1 MDKKSNP
8 TAQELNPKK
17 STFMKKIVKGIVVV
31 AIAFIMAFTAKA
43 QDNVFNMHKALP
55 NSELRQLVNRN
66 PWMPAVYQ
74 ASKGQDIDLTV
85 ITIVDDKLV
94 NDVVVGSDTTVFWK
108 IRPYTGWKLSV
119 GIGGSADFSLGDNP
133 DKNFG
138 GALDIRFGYAM
149 RRFGIDAFIGMSTI
163 GTVKG
168 RELGFYNFGVMP
180 YGTIGRWGQ
189 DDQNRFDIGAII
201 GVQQA
206 SASVY
211 DAYKTEDGMVW
222 GDSGRKSTMPRAMVG
237 GFLRYER
244 RAFMGATRFAIEA
257 GAVVYG
263 AKAAYHQYAENVTT
277 GEVLIDRN
285 QSVNTPHVMA
295 TLKFVLGFDLGRSAN
310 NYK

>member
-1 MDKKSNP
+1 
-8 TAQELNPKK
+8 
-17 STFMKKIVKGIVVV
+17 MKKIKSIVA
-31 AIAFIMAFTAKA
+31 AIMLIMAFNVNANA
-43 QDNVFNMHKALP
+43 QDSIFNMHKALP
-55 NSELRQLVNRN
+55 NSELRSLVNRN

-94 NDVVVGSDTTVFWK
+94 DSVVVGSDTTVFWK

-119 GIGGSADFSLGDNP
+119 GLGGSADFAFGDNP
-133 DKNFG
+133 KNIYG
-138 GALDIRFGYAM
+138 GSFDVRIGYAQ
-149 RRFGIDAFIGMSTI
+149 RYYGLDVAIGMSSI

-168 RELGFYNFGVMP
+168 RELGFYNLSLMP

-189 DDQNRFDIGAII
+189 DDQNRFDIGAIV

-211 DAYKTEDGMVW
+211 NSYQSKDGMMW
-222 GDSGRKSTMPRAMVG
+222 GESGRSTTMPRAMVG

-257 GAVVYG
+257 SVVTYG
-263 AKAAYHQYAENVTT
+263 AKASYEAYAENVTT
-277 GEVLIDRN
+277 GEVLIDESK
-285 QSVNTPHVMA
+285 SVNIPHLQA
-295 TLKFVLGFDLGRSAN
+295 QIKFVLGFDLGRSAN